1 MLVIREGLSLYKQIF
16 FHTAGPMLDFVNGLK
31 YFLFKN
37 ILNNIFYF
45 LKIIFEINISKQ
57 SENIKKLY
65 F

>member
-1 MLVIREGLSLYKQIF
+1 
-16 FHTAGPMLDFVNGLK
+16 MLDFVNGLK